1 MPDNVNSE
9 LKSCPLCGV
18 AVDSG
23 PTGGIYI
30 HHPID
35 PKNPWAC
42 NMANA
47 DIRVAD
53 WQNRP
58 GEDAAR
64 LDQFEKD
71 CKLMCPYCLGF
82 KTYKI
87 APRINT
93 AGLYVHYGERRS
105 SDGVRLSANCS
116 ADALR
121 RAWEERHNRK
131 EEHGI

>member
-1 MPDNVNSE
+1 MSIPNNE
-9 LKSCPLCGV
+9 LKPCPLCGV

-35 PKNPWAC
+35 SKNPWAC

-64 LDQFEKD
+64 LKQFEED
-71 CKLMCPYCLGF
+71 CKIVSDLLGF
-82 KTYKI
+82 DPEPVTSNELIHIKGY
-87 APRINT
+87 
-93 AGLYVHYGERRS
+93 RR
-105 SDGVRLSANCS
+105 GVEHAEEAIRH
-116 ADALR
+116 
-121 RAWEERHNRK
+121 AWKERHDN
-131 EEHGI
+131 

>member
-1 MPDNVNSE
+1 MAKE
-9 LKSCPLCGV
+9 LENCPLCGV

-35 PKNPWAC
+35 PKTPWAC

-53 WQNRP
+53 WQTRP

-64 LDQFEKD
+64 LKQFEED
-71 CKLMCPYCLGF
+71 CKVV
-82 KTYKI
+82 K
-87 APRINT
+87 T
-93 AGLYVHYGERRS
+93 AGLAV
-105 SDGVRLSANCS
+105 
-116 ADALR
+116 DARIRVIEHLR
-121 RAWEERHNRK
+121 RAWEERHDEN
-131 EEHGI
+131 